1 MLMKQLTGGTVG
13 GATINPTRVT
23 LSSTYFS
30 PGGSGTVTIDPSK
43 DYMFFACFKNND
55 ATFRQEIQYIS
66 NGVVTSLTD
75 NHGATYVNLCTIS
88 GTTLTYSAS
97 SGSTVK
103 IDISLIQLD

>member
-1 MLMKQLTGGTVG
+1 MLMGILKGGTVG
-13 GATINPTRVT
+13 GGAINPTRVT

-43 DYMFFACFKNND
+43 DYMFFASFKNND
-55 ATFRQEIQYIS
+55 TTYRQEIQYIS

-75 NHGATYVNLCTIS
+75 NNNYTYVNLCTIS

-97 SGSTVK
+97 SGSSVK
-103 IDISLIQLD
+103 IDISLFQLN